1 MRTTSGQRARAA
13 AINDSDEAAAKTKA
27 KTKANTMGDG
37 DVRCAMRMSEFRG
50 TRDFRCEVY
59 LCAETGGKETAFLEL
74 GAQIHMER
82 PLVLRR
88 DSESVG
94 TGLYGICEGVWAPTR
109 HYRISRLRAPRGT
122 GFASAPWGKLLRM
135 CEGKCE
141 LNE

>member
-1 MRTTSGQRARAA
+1 
-13 AINDSDEAAAKTKA
+13 
-27 KTKANTMGDG
+27 MGDG
-37 DVRCAMRMSEFRG
+37 DVRRRRAMSNESEQVSRNA
-50 TRDFRCEVY
+50 RLEVRS
-59 LCAETGGKETAFLEL
+59 LTVCGNGGKEAVLPEL

-94 TGLYGICEGVWAPTR
+94 TGLYGICEGVRAPTR
-109 HYRISRLRAPRGT
+109 RYRISRLRAPRGT